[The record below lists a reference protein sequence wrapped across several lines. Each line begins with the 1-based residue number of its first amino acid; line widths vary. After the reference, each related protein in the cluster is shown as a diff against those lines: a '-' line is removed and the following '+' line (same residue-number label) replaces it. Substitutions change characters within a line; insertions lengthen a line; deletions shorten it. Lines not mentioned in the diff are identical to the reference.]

1 MLEKNLNNGKK
12 ICILMTTY
20 NPSNYLYEQL
30 DSIFE
35 QEGVELE
42 VIIRDDASTQKDILR
57 DVQHKYP
64 ITLLE
69 GKKNLGVAGNI
80 KELLLYV
87 AENKREY
94 DLFAYSDQDDVW
106 LREKMKKA
114 ISAHENLNPEK
125 PGVYY
130 SNLQVVDEFLT
141 PTHKLFKKG
150 IVKNSFGQSLAQVFL
165 FACTSVFNK
174 IMLDE
179 LIKYNFSDLGFDSLL
194 YYLGILNENIIYDD
208 TPYIFYRQH
217 GQNVSG
223 QKEQGLK
230 YIKNKLIHFF
240 YQSERAVMKNKAQYI
255 VENLSPYLSEKN
267 YLLAHQVSAYSGL
280 LSRLALIGN
289 SDIQAGYYPKDIYR
303 WLRLLLGRY

>member
-1 MLEKNLNNGKK
+1 MEKNLRNVKK

-20 NPSNYLYEQL
+20 NPSSYLYEQL

-57 DVQHKYP
+57 DVQDKYP

-69 GKKNLGVAGNI
+69 GEKNLGVAGNI

-114 ISAHENLNPEK
+114 ISALENLNPEK

-223 QKEQGLK
+223 QKEKGIK
-230 YIKNKLIHFF
+230 YIINKLFHVFKQNEGAI
-240 YQSERAVMKNKAQYI
+240 MKNKAQFI
-255 VENLSPYLSEKN
+255 VENLRGYLSEEN
-267 YLLAHQVSAYSGL
+267 YSLAQQVSTYSGIY
-280 LSRLALIGN
+280 SRLVLIGN
-289 SDIQAGYYPKDIYR
+289 SKIQAGYYPKDIYR